1 MKMTLDER
9 ETNLFFNEADKT
21 VQIVSY
27 DKRLNKRLRNLA
39 QLRPQECKP
48 IPYYFDDENGAES
61 YSFPSTWLRINPPKV
76 STMTVEQREKKA
88 ELMRAMNKQKKESE
102 SK

>member
-48 IPYYFDDENGAES
+48 IPL
-61 YSFPSTWLRINPPKV
+61 TTL
-76 STMTVEQREKKA
+76 TMKTVQKATHFRQRG
-88 ELMRAMNKQKKESE
+88 
-102 SK
+102 